1 MNIQRSAG
9 RTFVVFFKYPWQFI
23 LYSLAA
29 MLLSAVT
36 LGILAPAMWLGMG
49 GMFLRAADGVKPSAE
64 GLLKYIDKTLTLAL
78 LGFIAGIS
86 IMTGL
91 ILLLIPG
98 FILAALWFYAP
109 YYMADSG
116 TGIMESLKLS
126 AFTVNKNSL
135 FGHVA
140 LVVSLALILAV
151 GFNTVVLSL
160 AAYPLCAGFSAFLF
174 KSVKEG

>member
-1 MNIQRSAG
+1 M
-9 RTFVVFFKYPWQFI
+9 
-23 LYSLAA
+23 
-29 MLLSAVT
+29 
-36 LGILAPAMWLGMG
+36 
-49 GMFLRAADGVKPSAE
+49 AE
-64 GLLKYIDKTLTLAL
+64 
-78 LGFIAGIS
+78 
-86 IMTGL
+86 
-91 ILLLIPG
+91 
-98 FILAALWFYAP
+98 
-109 YYMADSG
+109 SG
-116 TGIMESLKLS
+116 AGIMESLKLS